1 MFSVVIGY
9 PIQLGLLSLDAHAP
23 RSTKTKNKMPTWLMK
38 TSQDIKDSE
47 IEAHGEK
54 RASKYKVNFA
64 LATGLT
70 EKDPPHLS
78 MHRVFVSG
86 IMD

>member
-1 MFSVVIGY
+1 
-9 PIQLGLLSLDAHAP
+9 
-23 RSTKTKNKMPTWLMK
+23 MK

-54 RASKYKVNFA
+54 RASKYMVNFS
-64 LATGLT
+64 LLDTGLNG
-70 EKDPPHLS
+70 KDPPHLS